1 MDDICIGQ
9 DFQTHGWP
17 RDESTVLT
25 IRRTSRRTDRG
36 EVARRIRDPVPEHR
50 WVNTC
55 AIRMSYILAQAGMP
69 IPHLSGKTIPGRGHH
84 QYFYR
89 VKALRSF
96 LQQRWGRADVQLNQP
111 HNGLGLSGK
120 QGVIIFGVSG
130 WGDASGHA
138 SSFNGSSCYDKGYFN
153 SPGAKYQT
161 RDAVLWVLP

>member
-1 MDDICIGQ
+1 MDRPRFSDAWEAAGRIYSPAQSAERVAVLIG
-9 DFQTHGWP
+9 
-17 RDESTVLT
+17 
-25 IRRTSRRTDRG
+25 G
-36 EVARRIRDPVPEHR
+36 EVARRIRDPIPEHR

-96 LQQRWGRADVQLNQP
+96 LQQRWGHADVQLNQP
-111 HNGLGLSGK
+111 RNGLWLSGK

-138 SSFNGSSCYDKGYFN
+138 SLFNGSSCYDKCYFN